1 MFLEACVAD
10 ILTWLQAIINQYGKG
25 AMVQIFFFSFL
36 FTDAASSD
44 RVLLTQL
51 ELPKYPLQ

>member
-51 ELPKYPLQ
+51 ELPK